1 MSLIHSVVS
10 HAKGGV
16 RGLQANQ
23 RDWSPFVVHFTSY
36 AAMAPIR
43 TAVPAGKTPSQVAA
57 LLDTADANSFA
68 VLEAIAGSA
77 LLRASIPEGKDESDP
92 CVCLARSPQAR
103 LRDASMISQT
113 CIVQR
118 DTDNSRTSLT
128 NGSGGCSKTYVSR
141 RSHQSS

>member
-92 CVCLARSPQAR
+92 CVCLSECTLPGLIALAERYGRFGLGFRKTTLFGAGARPCAY
-103 LRDASMISQT
+103 LAEEHYA
-113 CIVQR
+113 V
-118 DTDNSRTSLT
+118 
-128 NGSGGCSKTYVSR
+128 
-141 RSHQSS
+141 